1 MADTRATL
9 HLFHE
14 HVNVVKQVTVGAV
27 AHEAV
32 DRQEALLRFVE
43 RFALVIRSAG
53 IPPMPA
59 RVLAYALADDADRY
73 TATDLQQALGVSA
86 AAVSGAVRW
95 LVQARLF
102 TRDREPGTRSDL
114 YVLDDADLWS
124 PMFAAEV
131 DVLGAWADVVAEGVE
146 AVGADTPGGR
156 RLRESQE
163 FFAYMRAELPRLLEG
178 WQAHREQHRHTW

>member
-1 MADTRATL
+1 MCECSDGCYSDS
-9 HLFHE
+9 
-14 HVNVVKQVTVGAV
+14 VTQQST
-27 AHEAV
+27 
-32 DRQEALLRFVE
+32 DRREDVLRFVE
-43 RFALVIRSAG
+43 RFALVIRDSG

-73 TATDLQQALGVSA
+73 TAADLQEALGVSA

-124 PMFAAEV
+124 PIFAAEAEQ
-131 DVLGAWADVVAEGVE
+131 LGAWADVVAEGVQ

-163 FFAYMRAELPRLLEG
+163 FFAYVSAELPRLLEG
-178 WQAHREQHRHTW
+178 WRAHREAHRHEW